1 MSSQEN
7 SSNAPVSDF
16 PYGATEG
23 LALSEALSNG
33 NNPKPGAIEALFWFL
48 TLLRL
53 FNRVEKKGNP
63 MAGGQARMT
72 LIWRI

>member
-16 PYGATEG
+16 PYEATEG

-33 NNPKPGAIEALFWFL
+33 NTTK
-48 TLLRL
+48 
-53 FNRVEKKGNP
+53 NRSDSGCRFVY
-63 MAGGQARMT
+63 RY
-72 LIWRI
+72 